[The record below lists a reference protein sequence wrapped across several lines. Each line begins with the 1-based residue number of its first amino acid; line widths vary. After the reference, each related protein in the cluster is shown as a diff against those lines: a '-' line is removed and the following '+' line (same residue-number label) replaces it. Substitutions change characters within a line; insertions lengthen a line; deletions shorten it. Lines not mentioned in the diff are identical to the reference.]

1 MYAIWYMLHSMY
13 CTIDAENK
21 CYTIYHI
28 LSTNA
33 IYGIFSLL
41 HTRNTLLLS
50 LLQHPCPHV
59 TQTCWTRGMV
69 AESRVEGSYA
79 PVAIVYET
87 SARQSAA
94 ISDLQNHFFRAAF
107 VVFGLHSVLKT
118 LKPIQLHDSWRNCCL
133 VTIFVSC
140 LNHLEYSGRDDI
152 LKLDPSGCSSMIS
165 ISMSV
170 SETVTTKLLSDAS
183 DMRHGWCCP
192 WLWWHG
198 NLQHLWPGGLPAK
211 EVSQLSNF
219 SLVLLLMVGL
229 HHLYSELCAYDS
241 LTSLLSQPE
250 MVIMRHFGVVRRRK
264 YLVTVGICEAFLLFT
279 DVTFPFVA
287 RECDDILTENWKTAW
302 RDVPM
307 IGDVAVQMVE
317 TLRFWGFAVLSSAT
331 GILVN
336 GAAWLRVPKAAVQ
349 K

>member
-140 LNHLEYSGRDDI
+140 LNHLEYNGRDDI

-211 EVSQLSNF
+211 EVS
-219 SLVLLLMVGL
+219 
-229 HHLYSELCAYDS
+229 
-241 LTSLLSQPE
+241 LTSRLSCCWWWDCIISTANSARMTHSHPC
-250 MVIMRHFGVVRRRK
+250 
-264 YLVTVGICEAFLLFT
+264 YLSLRWWSCVTLE
-279 DVTFPFVA
+279 
-287 RECDDILTENWKTAW
+287 
-302 RDVPM
+302 
-307 IGDVAVQMVE
+307 
-317 TLRFWGFAVLSSAT
+317 
-331 GILVN
+331 
-336 GAAWLRVPKAAVQ
+336 
-349 K
+349 